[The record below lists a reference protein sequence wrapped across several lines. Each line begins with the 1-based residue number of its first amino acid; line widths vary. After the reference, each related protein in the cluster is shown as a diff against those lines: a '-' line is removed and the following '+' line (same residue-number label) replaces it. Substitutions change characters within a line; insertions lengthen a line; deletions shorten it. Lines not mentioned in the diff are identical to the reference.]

1 MKWAERGKRAFAD
14 RPGYGLF
21 GIVQGSI
28 WLDWRSWVPS
38 FRYPRIAPTQSS

>member
-21 GIVQGSI
+21 RIVQGSI
-28 WLDWRSWVPS
+28 WLIGDRGCPPS
-38 FRYPRIAPTQSS
+38 GYPRVAPTQSS